1 MPLSFGEE
9 ANPSVLYSRN
19 AYGEHLIQTQLQPRL
34 FKTVT
39 IPAEIQTTEDL
50 LLYAR
55 TYQGCTQFLTYG
67 KIVRVIRLTDA
78 EIDWSAFVSWL
89 KNLGALAVKLSP
101 IHKQNKQRE
110 FDIAP
115 TPEQMSN
122 PDTLLEKYITS
133 STQQGEKVWKEIEPL
148 WEEIKTSV

>member
-9 ANPSVLYSRN
+9 ANPSLLYSRN

-34 FKTVT
+34 FKTVE

-50 LLYAR
+50 LGYAR
-55 TYQGCTQFLTYG
+55 LKQGCTQFLTWG
-67 KIVRVIRLTDA
+67 RIVRVIRITEA

-101 IHKQNKQRE
+101 IHKKTPQRD
-110 FDIAP
+110 FDEEITP
-115 TPEQMSN
+115 TQVSN
-122 PDTLLEKYITS
+122 PDMLLERYITTT
-133 STQQGEKVWKEIEPL
+133 TQQGDKVWKEIEPL
-148 WEEIKTSV
+148 WNEIKQSV